1 MIGVEDAVRA
11 KILQTIKPWESK
23 SERGYTRRPP
33 NVKVERI
40 IACLTFIF
48 PVVVIQNVSS
58 NCFAVILDENYRM
71 SVEDLVYD
79 WNHIEP
85 SLHAPER
92 HIGFDDETLRDGLQS
107 PSVCEP
113 PVEKKIALLH
123 LMEALDI
130 DTADIG
136 LPGAGGTHAA
146 GVERLAREIAEKKFK
161 IRPNCAAR
169 TLRSDIT
176 PIVEISQRVGIPI
189 EACTFIGSSPIRFY
203 AEEWTLDKLLAITEE
218 AVSFAVGENLPVMF
232 VTEDTTRAN
241 PETIRALYTTAIRCG
256 ARAVCVCDTVG
267 HATPDGARAVVRF
280 VKNIIQE
287 QGEKVRLDWH
297 GHQDRGLG
305 VINSI
310 AAIEGGADQVHGSAL
325 GVGERV
331 GNAPM
336 DQLLVNL
343 KLLGW
348 IDNDLS
354 RLREYCETA
363 ADACGWTIP
372 LNYPVFGRDAFRTAT
387 GVHAAAVIKSYR
399 RGDAELA
406 DLIYSGVPAGLFG
419 LKQVIEIGPMSGKS
433 NIIYW
438 LETRGLEASEDRIT
452 RIYEHAKQSN
462 AVLTEEEV
470 TQLLEVRE

>member
-1 MIGVEDAVRA
+1 M
-11 KILQTIKPWESK
+11 T
-23 SERGYTRRPP
+23 
-33 NVKVERI
+33 
-40 IACLTFIF
+40 
-48 PVVVIQNVSS
+48 
-58 NCFAVILDENYRM
+58 DE
-71 SVEDLVYD
+71 ELVYD
-79 WNHIEP
+79 WNTVEP
-85 SLHAPER
+85 SLQTPNR

-113 PVEKKIALLH
+113 PVEKKIELLH
-123 LMEALDI
+123 LMDALGI

-146 GVERLAREIAEKKFK
+146 GVERLACEIAEKKLR

-169 TLRSDIT
+169 TLRNDII
-176 PIVEISQRVGIPI
+176 PIVEISQRAGIPI
-189 EACTFIGSSPIRFY
+189 EACTFIGSSSVRFF
-203 AEEWTLDKLLAITEE
+203 AEDWTLDKLLKMTEDAVTF
-218 AVSFAVGENLPVMF
+218 AVSEGVPVMY
-232 VTEDTTRAN
+232 VTEDTTRAK

-267 HATPDGARAVVRF
+267 HSTPDGARAVVQF
-280 VKNIIQE
+280 VKKLIDK

-310 AAIEGGADQVHGSAL
+310 AAIQGGADQVHGSAL
-325 GVGERV
+325 GIGERV
-331 GNAPM
+331 GNTPM

-343 KLLGW
+343 KLMGW

-354 RLREYCETA
+354 RLKEYCDVA

-399 RGDAELA
+399 KGDRHLA
-406 DLIYSGVPAGLFG
+406 DIVYSGVPAGLFG
-419 LKQVIEIGPMSGKS
+419 LEQVIEIGPMSGKS
-433 NIIYW
+433 NVIYW
-438 LETRGLEASEDRIT
+438 LEKRGIEPSEERVN
-452 RIYEHAKQSN
+452 RVYEHAKKSS
-462 AVLTEEEV
+462 AVLEEKEIMRLV
-470 TQLLEVRE
+470 

>member
-1 MIGVEDAVRA
+1 
-11 KILQTIKPWESK
+11 
-23 SERGYTRRPP
+23 
-33 NVKVERI
+33 
-40 IACLTFIF
+40 
-48 PVVVIQNVSS
+48 
-58 NCFAVILDENYRM
+58 M
-71 SVEDLVYD
+71 SVSELIYD
-79 WNHIEP
+79 WNKVATQ
-85 SLHAPER
+85 LHKPDR

-113 PVEKKIALLH
+113 PVEQKIELLH
-123 LMEALDI
+123 LMDAIGI

-146 GVERLAREIAEKKFK
+146 SVELMAREIAEKKLR

-169 TLRSDIT
+169 THRDDII
-176 PIVEISQRVGIPI
+176 PIVEISQRAGILI

-203 AEEWTLDKLLAITEE
+203 AESWTLDKLLQMTEE
-218 AVSFAVGENLPVMF
+218 AVTFAVSEGLPVMF

-267 HATPDGARAVVRF
+267 HATRDGAREVVKF
-280 VKNIIQE
+280 VREIIDQ
-287 QGEKVRLDWH
+287 QGEKIRLDWH

-325 GVGERV
+325 GIGERV
-331 GNAPM
+331 GNTPM

-343 KLLGW
+343 KLMGW
-348 IDNDLS
+348 IQNDLL
-354 RLREYCETA
+354 RLGEYCSVAST
-363 ADACGWTIP
+363 ACGWSIP

-399 RGDAELA
+399 KGDTELA
-406 DLIYSGVPAGLFG
+406 DLIYSGVPAGQFG

-433 NIIYW
+433 NVIFW
-438 LETRGLEASEDRIT
+438 LEIRGLEASEDRIA
-452 RIYEHAKQSN
+452 RIYERAKQAS
-462 AVLTEEEV
+462 AALSEDEGMAP
-470 TQLLEVRE
+470 L

>member
-1 MIGVEDAVRA
+1 
-11 KILQTIKPWESK
+11 
-23 SERGYTRRPP
+23 
-33 NVKVERI
+33 
-40 IACLTFIF
+40 
-48 PVVVIQNVSS
+48 
-58 NCFAVILDENYRM
+58 M
-71 SVEDLVYD
+71 SVAELIYD
-79 WNHIEP
+79 WNQAEP
-85 SLHAPER
+85 RFRKPDR

-113 PVEKKIALLH
+113 PVEQKIELLH
-123 LMEALDI
+123 LMDAIGI

-146 GVERLAREIAEKKFK
+146 SVELMAREIAEKNLR

-169 TLRSDIT
+169 THRNDII
-176 PIVEISQRVGIPI
+176 PIVEISQRAGIPI

-203 AEEWTLDKLLAITEE
+203 AEAWTLDKLLEMTED
-218 AVSFAVGENLPVMF
+218 AVTFAVKEGLPVMF

-267 HATPDGARAVVRF
+267 HATPDGAREVVKF
-280 VKNIIQE
+280 VRGIIDE
-287 QGEKVRLDWH
+287 QGEPVRLDWH

-310 AAIEGGADQVHGSAL
+310 AAIEGGADQIHGSAL
-325 GVGERV
+325 GMGERV
-331 GNAPM
+331 GNTPM

-348 IDNDLS
+348 IENDLM
-354 RLREYCETA
+354 RLGEYCNKA
-363 ADACGWTIP
+363 AEACHWTIP

-399 RGDAELA
+399 KGDTELA
-406 DLIYSGVPAGLFG
+406 DLIYSGVPAAQFG

-433 NIIYW
+433 NVTYW
-438 LETRGLEASEDRIT
+438 LESRGLEVSEERVT
-452 RIYEHAKQSN
+452 RIYERAKQAS
-462 AVLTEEEV
+462 AVLSEAEV
-470 TQLLEVRE
+470 MALV

>member
-1 MIGVEDAVRA
+1 
-11 KILQTIKPWESK
+11 
-23 SERGYTRRPP
+23 
-33 NVKVERI
+33 
-40 IACLTFIF
+40 
-48 PVVVIQNVSS
+48 
-58 NCFAVILDENYRM
+58 M
-71 SVEDLVYD
+71 SVSELIYD
-79 WNHIEP
+79 WNKVEP
-85 SLHAPER
+85 QLQKPNR

-113 PVEKKIALLH
+113 PVEKKIELLH
-123 LMEALDI
+123 LMDALGI

-146 GVERLAREIAEKKFK
+146 GVERLAREIAEQGLR

-169 TLRSDIT
+169 THQNDIR
-176 PIVEISQRVGIPI
+176 PIAEISQRAGVPI
-189 EACTFIGSSPIRFY
+189 EACTFLCSSFVRFF
-203 AEEWTLDKLLAITEE
+203 AEDWTLDKLLKLTEE
-218 AVSFAVGENLPVMF
+218 AVTFAVSEGLPVMF
-232 VTEDTTRAN
+232 VTEDTTRAD

-280 VKNIIQE
+280 VRKIIDE

-331 GNAPM
+331 GNTPM

-343 KLLGW
+343 RLLGW
-348 IDNDLS
+348 IENDLT
-354 RLREYCETA
+354 RLREYCDKA
-363 ADACGWTIP
+363 AEACRWTIP
-372 LNYPVFGRDAFRTAT
+372 LNYPVFGKDAFRTAT

-399 RGDAELA
+399 KGDAELA
-406 DLIYSGVPAGLFG
+406 DLVYSGVPAHLFG
-419 LKQVIEIGPMSGKS
+419 LEQSIEIGPMSGKS
-433 NIIYW
+433 NVIFW
-438 LETRGLEASEDRIT
+438 LERRGIEASDERVN
-452 RIYEHAKQSN
+452 RIYE
-462 AVLTEEEV
+462 
-470 TQLLEVRE
+470 R

>member
-1 MIGVEDAVRA
+1 MPANELI
-11 KILQTIKPWESK
+11 
-23 SERGYTRRPP
+23 
-33 NVKVERI
+33 
-40 IACLTFIF
+40 
-48 PVVVIQNVSS
+48 
-58 NCFAVILDENYRM
+58 
-71 SVEDLVYD
+71 YD
-79 WNHIEP
+79 WNKVEP
-85 SLHAPER
+85 ALAAPGR

-113 PVEKKIALLH
+113 PVEKKIELLH
-123 LMEALDI
+123 LMNELGI

-146 GVERLAREIAEKKFK
+146 GVERLAREIVEHKLR

-169 TLRSDIT
+169 THRNDIT
-176 PIVEISQRVGIPI
+176 PIIEISQRAGIPI
-189 EACTFIGSSPIRFY
+189 EACTFIGSSPVRFY
-203 AEEWTLDKLLAITEE
+203 AEDWTLDRLLKLTEE
-218 AVSFAVGENLPVMF
+218 AVSFAVGEGLPVMY
-232 VTEDTTRAN
+232 VTEDTTRAA

-267 HATPDGARAVVRF
+267 HATPDGARAVVSF
-280 VKNIIQE
+280 VKKIIEE
-287 QGEKVRLDWH
+287 QGEPIRLDWH

-325 GVGERV
+325 GMGERV
-331 GNAPM
+331 GNTPM

-343 KLLGW
+343 KLMGW

-354 RLREYCETA
+354 SLRRYCETA
-363 ADACGWTIP
+363 ATACNWTIP

-399 RGDAELA
+399 KGDTELA

-419 LKQVIEIGPMSGKS
+419 LRQVIEIGPMSGKS
-433 NIIYW
+433 NVIYW
-438 LETRGLEASEDRIT
+438 LETRGIEATEERVA
-452 RIYEHAKQSN
+452 RIYEHAKGSSS
-462 AVLTEEEV
+462 VLDEAEV
-470 TQLLEVRE
+470 LQLV

>member
-1 MIGVEDAVRA
+1 
-11 KILQTIKPWESK
+11 
-23 SERGYTRRPP
+23 
-33 NVKVERI
+33 
-40 IACLTFIF
+40 
-48 PVVVIQNVSS
+48 
-58 NCFAVILDENYRM
+58 M
-71 SVEDLVYD
+71 SVAELIYD
-79 WNHIEP
+79 WNKAEP
-85 SLHAPER
+85 TFVKPDR

-113 PVEKKIALLH
+113 PVEQKIELLH
-123 LMEALDI
+123 LMDALGI

-146 GVERLAREIAEKKFK
+146 SVELMAREIAEKKLR

-169 TLRSDIT
+169 THRNDII
-176 PIVEISQRVGIPI
+176 PIVEISQRAGIPI

-203 AEEWTLDKLLAITEE
+203 AEGWTLDKLLEMTEE
-218 AVSFAVGENLPVMF
+218 AVTFAVKEGLPVMF

-267 HATPDGARAVVRF
+267 HATPDGAREVVKF
-280 VKNIIQE
+280 VRRIIDE

-310 AAIEGGADQVHGSAL
+310 AAIEGGADQLHGSAL
-325 GVGERV
+325 GMGERV
-331 GNAPM
+331 GNTPM

-348 IDNDLS
+348 IENDLI
-354 RLREYCETA
+354 RLGEYCEKA
-363 ADACGWTIP
+363 AEACRWIIP

-399 RGDAELA
+399 KGDTELA
-406 DLIYSGVPAGLFG
+406 DLIYSGVPAGQFG

-433 NIIYW
+433 NVTYW
-438 LETRGLEASEDRIT
+438 LESRGLEVSEDRVT
-452 RIYEHAKQSN
+452 RIYERAKQ
-462 AVLTEEEV
+462 AHEVLSEEEV
-470 TQLLEVRE
+470 LKLV